1 MSTSRSTLIGKLF
14 KVLKKHFRPVTPPQE
29 RPVLEHLLYGCLL
42 ENARYEAADE
52 AFAKLKEL
60 YFDWNEVRVTTITE
74 LAEGMTGIPDA
85 TAAAQRVKK
94 ALQSIFE
101 ATYSFDLEGLKK
113 LNLGKAEKELER
125 INGTTPF
132 GRAYVVQNA
141 LGGHSIPVSPGAL
154 DALYAVGII
163 TQSEAEKGV
172 VPGLERAIPK
182 NKGSEFASLLQ
193 QWAAE
198 LVAAPGSP
206 KLKAIFAEMEQPQY
220 KERLAARQAHRE
232 ALAAAEVAAARQAR
246 EKAREEA
253 RAEARAVAETKS
265 AARGGK
271 SAAKGAAAK
280 PGEKA
285 PEPHPEKPDKEK
297 PEKGV
302 TEAAASPGGAE
313 PPKSRSK
320 PAETKPQVPSP
331 PATSPSAGKPAE
343 VKAPAAERSDKSEKS
358 EKSDRK
364 EEASTKDKP
373 AARSGKGLVR
383 KKPR

>member
-14 KVLKKHFRPVTPPQE
+14 KVLKKHFRPVIPPQD

-85 TAAAQRVKK
+85 TAAAQRVKRS
-94 ALQSIFE
+94 LQSIFE
-101 ATYSFDLEGLKK
+101 ATYSFESLEGLRK
-113 LNLGKAEKELER
+113 LNLGKAEKELEK

-132 GRAYVVQNA
+132 VRAYVVQNA

-163 TQSEAEKGV
+163 TESEADKGV

-182 NKGSEFASLLQ
+182 NKGTEFASLLQ

-206 KLKAIFAEMEQPQY
+206 KLKAVFAEMEQPQY
-220 KERLAARQAHRE
+220 KERLAARQARRE
-232 ALAAAEVAAARQAR
+232 AQTAAEVAAAKQAR
-246 EKAREEA
+246 DKAREEA
-253 RAEARAVAETKS
+253 RAEARAVAETRS

-271 SAAKGAAAK
+271 TAGKGAAAK
-280 PGEKA
+280 PADKSAPPPGEKTTEKA
-285 PEPHPEKPDKEK
+285 PEKPPEKP
-297 PEKGV
+297 V
-302 TEAAASPGGAE
+302 AAAAAPPAPE
-313 PPKSRSK
+313 PSKARSK
-320 PAETKPQVPSP
+320 PAEAKAAAP
-331 PATSPSAGKPAE
+331 PAAAKPPLSAKPAE
-343 VKAPAAERSDKSEKS
+343 AKAAAVDKSDK
-358 EKSDRK
+358 K
-364 EEASTKDKP
+364 EEPPAKEKP